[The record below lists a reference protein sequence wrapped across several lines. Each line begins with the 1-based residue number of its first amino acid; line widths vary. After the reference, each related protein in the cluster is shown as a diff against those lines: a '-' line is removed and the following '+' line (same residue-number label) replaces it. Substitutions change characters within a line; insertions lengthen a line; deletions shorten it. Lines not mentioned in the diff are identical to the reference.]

1 MKSNMTKEELLIKE
15 LREEKRKY
23 EALNAL
29 FELKKA
35 KEELTKQVL
44 SEIADAENALEE
56 KYEETIE
63 TLLKVAFDDWFNLWD
78 FYSPLGFS
86 LKLHALNEEL
96 N

>member
-63 TLLKVAFDDWFNLWD
+63 TLLKVAFDD
-78 FYSPLGFS
+78 
-86 LKLHALNEEL
+86 
-96 N
+96 